1 MSDEPFSPK
10 VNVSLSLFF
19 WTLFALITLGW
30 VLSCLSFFKDS
41 QRSHRVGERL
51 LFVGLVFQLVYA
63 VASYIEL
70 GLDPFSSTAGLFLF
84 GSLLVLTLYFVL
96 DFYYTNQIFEVIFP
110 PLTLFF
116 LLLSDLVAHRE
127 IGTEGY
133 LSSSPVFGKVIL
145 IFHASNLMVGY
156 LLFAVACVTSI
167 FYLYQE
173 HQLKA
178 KTLHLRGGKV
188 PSLGYLDKLNYKV
201 IAVGFLLVTFG
212 LLSGVGMNLFANS
225 GGMGVNLRQGLPVAT
240 WAIYAVFLLDR
251 SIEGMRGKASA
262 IWAIS
267 GFIVVALSFAYEISI
282 LLAKSA

>member
-1 MSDEPFSPK
+1 M
-10 VNVSLSLFF
+10 SLSLLF
-19 WTLFALITLGW
+19 WTLFFLIAMGW
-30 VLSCLSFFKDS
+30 VLCSWSFFKDHEGA
-41 QRSHRVGERL
+41 HRLGERL
-51 LFVGLVFQLVYA
+51 LFVGLVSQLAYA

-70 GLDPFSSTAGLFLF
+70 NLDPFGSTAGLFLF
-84 GSLLVLTLYFVL
+84 ASLLVLLLYFVL
-96 DFYYTNQIFEVIFP
+96 DFYFTNQIFEVIFP

-116 LLLSDLVAHRE
+116 LLLSDVIAHQG

-145 IFHASNLMVGY
+145 VFHASNLMVGY

-173 HQLKA
+173 HLLKS
-178 KTLHLRGGKV
+178 KTLHLTGTKV
-188 PSLGYLDKLNYKV
+188 PSLGYLDKLNHKV

-212 LLSGVGMNLFANS
+212 LLSGVGMNLFANAGELS
-225 GGMGVNLRQGLPVAT
+225 PSLRQLLPVAT

-251 SIEGMRGKASA
+251 SIKGLRGKSSA

-267 GFIVVALSFAYEISI
+267 GFLVVALSFAYEISI
-282 LLAKSA
+282 LLERRGV